1 MREPYDVE
9 RHMLD
14 TWSMV
19 NPVTLLPAPS
29 YYVDSITYALSRH

>member
-9 RHMLD
+9 RHMFD

-29 YYVDSITYALSRH
+29 YVDSITYALSRH